1 MDNSWVV
8 DNLQRA
14 FSTWNDRMEEI
25 WSLLT
30 QSPETFKDGAIWNA
44 MVGINGALQA
54 IGYGLLVL
62 FFAINLFRSAASFR
76 DFQRPEYAVRHL
88 IQFILAKTAITYG
101 LEFLT
106 KIFAICNGVVATAA
120 GSVGGIDGASI
131 TMPDEIINAIND
143 VGFWH
148 SIPLWLITL
157 MGTFFITILAFIMI
171 LTVYGRFFKLYMY
184 AALSPIALSSFVGS
198 STSFIGKSFLKSYIG
213 VCMEGAVIV
222 LACIIFT
229 AFASSGAPPIAEDVS
244 VVTQVWT
251 YLAET
256 VFNLLIL
263 VGLTKT
269 ADRIVK
275 EMFGV

>member
-8 DNLQRA
+8 DNLQKA
-14 FSTWNDRMEEI
+14 FSTWNDRMEEL
-25 WSLLT
+25 WGLLT

-44 MVGINGALQA
+44 MVGINGTLQA

-76 DFQRPEYAVRHL
+76 DFQRPEYALRQL

-106 KIFAICNGVVATAA
+106 KIFAICNGIVASAA
-120 GSVGGIDGASI
+120 GSIGGVEGASI

-143 VGFWH
+143 VSFWH

>member
-14 FSTWNDRMEEI
+14 FSTWNDRMEEL

-76 DFQRPEYAVRHL
+76 DFQRPEYALRQL

-106 KIFAICNGVVATAA
+106 KIFAICNGIVASAA
-120 GSVGGIDGASI
+120 GSIGGVEGASI

-143 VGFWH
+143 VSFWH

-157 MGTFFITILAFIMI
+157 LGTIFITILAFIMI

>member
-8 DNLQRA
+8 DNLQKA
-14 FSTWNDRMEEI
+14 FSTWNDRMEEL
-25 WSLLT
+25 WGLLT

-44 MVGINGALQA
+44 MVGINGTLQA

-76 DFQRPEYAVRHL
+76 DFQRPEYALRQL
-88 IQFILAKTAITYG
+88 IQFVLAKTAITYG

-106 KIFAICNGVVATAA
+106 KIFAICNGIVASAA
-120 GSVGGIDGASI
+120 GSIGGVEGASI

-143 VGFWH
+143 VSFWH

-157 MGTFFITILAFIMI
+157 LGTIFITILAFIMI

>member
-8 DNLQRA
+8 DNLQKA
-14 FSTWNDRMEEI
+14 FSTWNDRMEEL
-25 WSLLT
+25 WGLLT

-44 MVGINGALQA
+44 MVGINGTLQA

-76 DFQRPEYAVRHL
+76 DFQRPEYALRQL
-88 IQFILAKTAITYG
+88 IQFVLAKTAITYG

-120 GSVGGIDGASI
+120 GSVGGMDGVSI
-131 TMPDEIINAIND
+131 TMPDEIISAIND
-143 VGFWH
+143 VGFWN

-157 MGTFFITILAFIMI
+157 LGTIFITILAFIMI

>member
-8 DNLQRA
+8 DNLQKA
-14 FSTWNDRMEEI
+14 FSTWNDRMEEL
-25 WSLLT
+25 WGLLT

-76 DFQRPEYAVRHL
+76 DFQRPEYALRQL
-88 IQFILAKTAITYG
+88 IQFVLAKTAITYG

-106 KIFAICNGVVATAA
+106 KIFAICNGIVASAA
-120 GSVGGIDGASI
+120 GSIGGVEGASI

-143 VGFWH
+143 VSFWH

-157 MGTFFITILAFIMI
+157 MGTIFITILAFIMI

>member
-8 DNLQRA
+8 DNLQKA
-14 FSTWNDRMEEI
+14 FSTWNDRMEEL
-25 WSLLT
+25 WGLLT

-44 MVGINGALQA
+44 MVGINGTLQA

-76 DFQRPEYAVRHL
+76 DFQRPEYALRQL
-88 IQFILAKTAITYG
+88 IQFVLAKTAITYS

-106 KIFAICNGVVATAA
+106 KIFAICNGIVASAA
-120 GSVGGIDGASI
+120 GSIGGVEGASI

-143 VGFWH
+143 VSFWH

>member
-8 DNLQRA
+8 DNLQKA
-14 FSTWNDRMEEI
+14 FSTWNDRMEEL
-25 WSLLT
+25 WGLLT

-44 MVGINGALQA
+44 MVGINGTLQA

-76 DFQRPEYAVRHL
+76 DFQRPEYALRQL
-88 IQFILAKTAITYG
+88 IQFVLAKTAITYG

-106 KIFAICNGVVATAA
+106 KIFAICNGIVASAA
-120 GSVGGIDGASI
+120 GSIGGVEGASI

-143 VGFWH
+143 VSFWH

-157 MGTFFITILAFIMI
+157 MGTFFITVLAFIMI
-171 LTVYGRFFKLYMY
+171 FTVYGRFFKLYMY

>member
-8 DNLQRA
+8 DNLQKA
-14 FSTWNDRMEEI
+14 FSTWNDRMEEL
-25 WSLLT
+25 WGLLT

-44 MVGINGALQA
+44 MVGINGTLQA

-76 DFQRPEYAVRHL
+76 DFQRPEYALRQL
-88 IQFILAKTAITYG
+88 IQFVLAKTAITYG

-106 KIFAICNGVVATAA
+106 KIFAICNGIVASAA
-120 GSVGGIDGASI
+120 GSIGGVEGASI
-131 TMPDEIINAIND
+131 TMPDEIISAIND
-143 VGFWH
+143 VSFWH

-157 MGTFFITILAFIMI
+157 MGTIFITILAFIMI
-171 LTVYGRFFKLYMY
+171 LTVYGRFFKLYIY

-229 AFASSGAPPIAEDVS
+229 AFASTSAPPIEEDVS

-263 VGLTKT
+263 VGLTKA
-269 ADRIVK
+269 ADRIAK

>member
-8 DNLQRA
+8 DNLQSA
-14 FSTWNDRMEEI
+14 FSTWNDRMEEL

-76 DFQRPEYAVRHL
+76 DFQRPEYALRQL

-106 KIFAICNGVVATAA
+106 KIFAICNGIVASAA
-120 GSVGGIDGASI
+120 GSIGGVEGASI

-143 VGFWH
+143 VSFWH

-157 MGTFFITILAFIMI
+157 IGTFFITVLAFIMI
-171 LTVYGRFFKLYMY
+171 FTVYGRFFKLYMY

-229 AFASSGAPPIAEDVS
+229 AFASTSAPPIAEDVS

-263 VGLTKT
+263 VGLTKA
-269 ADRIVK
+269 ADRIAK

>member
-8 DNLQRA
+8 DNLQKA
-14 FSTWNDRMEEI
+14 FSTWNDRMEEL
-25 WSLLT
+25 WGLLT

-76 DFQRPEYAVRHL
+76 DFQRPEYALRQL
-88 IQFILAKTAITYG
+88 IQFVLAKTAITYG

-106 KIFAICNGVVATAA
+106 KIFAICNGIVASAA
-120 GSVGGIDGASI
+120 GSIGGVEGASI

-143 VGFWH
+143 VSFWH

-244 VVTQVWT
+244 VVTQVWI

>member
-8 DNLQRA
+8 DNLQKA
-14 FSTWNDRMEEI
+14 FSTWNDRMEEL
-25 WSLLT
+25 WGLLT

-44 MVGINGALQA
+44 MVGINGTLQA

-76 DFQRPEYAVRHL
+76 DFQRPEYALRQL
-88 IQFILAKTAITYG
+88 IQFVLAKTAITYG

-106 KIFAICNGVVATAA
+106 KIFAICNGIVASAA
-120 GSVGGIDGASI
+120 GSIGGVEGASI

-143 VGFWH
+143 VSFWH

-244 VVTQVWT
+244 MVTQVWT

>member
-8 DNLQRA
+8 DNLQKA
-14 FSTWNDRMEEI
+14 FSTWNDRMEEL
-25 WSLLT
+25 WGLPT

-44 MVGINGALQA
+44 MVGINGTLQA

-76 DFQRPEYAVRHL
+76 DFQRPEYALRQL
-88 IQFILAKTAITYG
+88 IQFVLAKTAITYG

-106 KIFAICNGVVATAA
+106 KIFAICNGIVASAA
-120 GSVGGIDGASI
+120 GSIGGVEGASI

-143 VGFWH
+143 VSFWH

>member
-8 DNLQRA
+8 DNLQKA
-14 FSTWNDRMEEI
+14 FSTWNDRMEEL
-25 WSLLT
+25 WGLLT

-44 MVGINGALQA
+44 MVGINGTLQA

-76 DFQRPEYAVRHL
+76 DFQRPEYALRQL
-88 IQFILAKTAITYG
+88 IQFVLAKTAITYG

-106 KIFAICNGVVATAA
+106 KIFAICNGIVASAA
-120 GSVGGIDGASI
+120 GSIGGVEGASI

-143 VGFWH
+143 VSFWH

-244 VVTQVWT
+244 VVAQVWT

>member
-8 DNLQRA
+8 DNLQKA

-44 MVGINGALQA
+44 MVGINGTLQA

-76 DFQRPEYAVRHL
+76 DFQRPEYALRQL
-88 IQFILAKTAITYG
+88 IQFVLAKTAITYG

-106 KIFAICNGVVATAA
+106 KIFAICNGIVASAA
-120 GSVGGIDGASI
+120 GSIGGVEGASI

-143 VGFWH
+143 VSFWH

>member
-1 MDNSWVV
+1 
-8 DNLQRA
+8 
-14 FSTWNDRMEEI
+14 
-25 WSLLT
+25 
-30 QSPETFKDGAIWNA
+30 
-44 MVGINGALQA
+44 
-54 IGYGLLVL
+54 
-62 FFAINLFRSAASFR
+62 
-76 DFQRPEYAVRHL
+76 
-88 IQFILAKTAITYG
+88 
-101 LEFLT
+101 
-106 KIFAICNGVVATAA
+106 
-120 GSVGGIDGASI
+120 
-131 TMPDEIINAIND
+131 MPDEIISAIND
-143 VGFWH
+143 VSFWH

-157 MGTFFITILAFIMI
+157 MGTIFITILAFIMI

>member
-8 DNLQRA
+8 DNLQKA
-14 FSTWNDRMEEI
+14 FSTWNDRMEEL

-76 DFQRPEYAVRHL
+76 DFQRPEYALRQL
-88 IQFILAKTAITYG
+88 IQFVLAKTAITYG

-120 GSVGGIDGASI
+120 GSVGGMDGVSI
-131 TMPDEIINAIND
+131 TMPDEIISAIND
-143 VGFWH
+143 VGFWN

-157 MGTFFITILAFIMI
+157 LGTIFITILAFIMI

>member
-8 DNLQRA
+8 DNLQKA
-14 FSTWNDRMEEI
+14 FSTWNDRMEEL
-25 WSLLT
+25 WGLLT

-44 MVGINGALQA
+44 MVGINGTLQA

-76 DFQRPEYAVRHL
+76 DFQRPEYALRQL
-88 IQFILAKTAITYG
+88 IQFVLAKTAITYG

-106 KIFAICNGVVATAA
+106 KIFAICNGIVASAA
-120 GSVGGIDGASI
+120 GSIGGVEGASI

-143 VGFWH
+143 VSFWH

-157 MGTFFITILAFIMI
+157 MGTIFITILAFIMI

>member
-8 DNLQRA
+8 DNLQKA
-14 FSTWNDRMEEI
+14 FSTWNDRMEEL
-25 WSLLT
+25 WGLLT

-44 MVGINGALQA
+44 MVGINGTLQA

-76 DFQRPEYAVRHL
+76 DFQRPEYALRQL

-106 KIFAICNGVVATAA
+106 KIFAICNGIVASAA
-120 GSVGGIDGASI
+120 GSIGGVEGASI

-143 VGFWH
+143 VSFWH

-157 MGTFFITILAFIMI
+157 LGTIFITILAFIMI

>member
-8 DNLQRA
+8 DNLQKA
-14 FSTWNDRMEEI
+14 FSTWNDRMEEL
-25 WSLLT
+25 WGLLT

-44 MVGINGALQA
+44 MVGINGTLQA

-76 DFQRPEYAVRHL
+76 DFQRPEYALRQL
-88 IQFILAKTAITYG
+88 IQFVLAKTAITYG

-106 KIFAICNGVVATAA
+106 KIFAICNGIVASAA
-120 GSVGGIDGASI
+120 GSIGGVEGASI
-131 TMPDEIINAIND
+131 TMPDEIISAIND
-143 VGFWH
+143 VSFWH

-157 MGTFFITILAFIMI
+157 MGTIFITILAFIMI

>member
-1 MDNSWVV
+1 MDNSWLV
-8 DNLQRA
+8 DNLQKA
-14 FSTWNDRMEEI
+14 FSTWNDRMEEL
-25 WSLLT
+25 WGLLT

-44 MVGINGALQA
+44 MVGINGTLQA

-76 DFQRPEYAVRHL
+76 DFQRPEYALRQL
-88 IQFILAKTAITYG
+88 IQFVLAKTAITYG

-106 KIFAICNGVVATAA
+106 KIFAICNGIVASAA
-120 GSVGGIDGASI
+120 GSIGGVEGASI
-131 TMPDEIINAIND
+131 TMPDEIINAITD
-143 VGFWH
+143 VSFWH

-157 MGTFFITILAFIMI
+157 MGTIFITILAFIMI

>member
-8 DNLQRA
+8 DNLQKA
-14 FSTWNDRMEEI
+14 FSTWNDRMEEL
-25 WSLLT
+25 WGLLT

-44 MVGINGALQA
+44 MVGINGTLQA

-76 DFQRPEYAVRHL
+76 DFQRPEYALRQL
-88 IQFILAKTAITYG
+88 IQFVLAKTAITYG

-106 KIFAICNGVVATAA
+106 KIFAICNGIVASAA
-120 GSVGGIDGASI
+120 GSIGGVEGASI
-131 TMPDEIINAIND
+131 TMPDEIISAIND
-143 VGFWH
+143 VSFWH